1 MKEKSY
7 AVIGLGQF
15 GMSVAETLA
24 ESDCDVL
31 AIDARE
37 ENIQE
42 IADKVTYAVRADV
55 REPEV
60 LRALGVQNVDVAVI
74 AVAENMEA
82 SIMATMQAKE
92 LGVPYVLA
100 KAMNA
105 LHGKIL
111 EKIGADRV
119 IYPEQSMGLRVARN
133 LMSGGFLDVFELST
147 EFSMAEFPVPTEWIR
162 KSLQELQLRE
172 SHDINIIAIKV
183 GDDVEINLDP
193 VKPLEANWHLM
204 AIGKNK
210 VLERLN

>member
-37 ENIQE
+37 EKIQE

-147 EFSMAEFPVPTEWIR
+147 EFSMAEFPVPTEWVG

>member
-60 LRALGVQNVDVAVI
+60 LRTLGVQNVDVAVI

-133 LMSGGFLDVFELST
+133 LMSVGFLDVFELST
-147 EFSMAEFPVPTEWIR
+147 EFSMAEFPVPTEWIG

-193 VKPLEANWHLM
+193 VKPLEADWHLM

>member
-1 MKEKSY
+1 
-7 AVIGLGQF
+7 
-15 GMSVAETLA
+15 MSVAETLA

-147 EFSMAEFPVPTEWIR
+147 EFSMAEFPVPTEWVG